1 MTNHQSLR
9 YVALCP
15 NAYANA
21 PRVTNW
27 RTPDLATAQVVAVDA
42 DFDSGGTWAGVA
54 ALVEHAYHAC
64 VEAGADD
71 LILRHNYEL
80 HMALPAL
87 RDRIPLMHGCLTDMA
102 DGIERTRGFPPDRA
116 YRIVHGLVDF
126 LIGWRNRLRTD
137 EGPLVVVIKGL
148 AKAQHLGERF
158 FFELARRGSSAA
170 NMVVALPGA
179 DAALQV
185 IAGAAPRF
193 TCVAIELAGTPISLD
208 VSGSSRPIGTQAE
221 AEDCFAALGNTKSFE
236 IQSRR
241 LRAYYRAAGNDL
253 GYAKASLAAL
263 GACNHFGYYHE
274 GRAFL
279 PDVLPYIEEI
289 IDGDEERRVN
299 YTGHVYHSLVG
310 NGAFDDALLILEKLV
325 LPYLTRNSLRAR
337 IAYVLGIHALRFSGR
352 PDLEAAEKHF
362 VAATQ
367 FMAEAGDELKPEEF
381 CFQRVFIDNGLAL
394 LRVRQGRRSE
404 AIALCQ
410 SGYKLLD
417 AALSPQTHKLH
428 RSVLQYN
435 TGQVY
440 NLIGDHETALYY
452 YDLAIT
458 MDPNYSEYYNEM
470 GNIFQRQGRFDD
482 ALTAYDMAVRLS
494 PPYPEVHFNRALC
507 LARSGDWEAAMTAC
521 RRSLDLNPD
530 QLDARLVLAEM
541 CQQLGMLQ
549 EAADCY
555 THAIEFDPSSVIARV
570 NKAVTFFNMERF
582 EDALA
587 AIDTAIALDP
597 DEPDHHEKRAAIL
610 IRLNQWDTCQ
620 LEPRTAKQGREAV
633 ETVA

>member
-1 MTNHQSLR
+1 MTNHQSPPT
-9 YVALCP
+9 VALCP
-15 NAYANA
+15 KAYANR
-21 PRVTNW
+21 PGVPTW
-27 RTPDLATAQVVAVDA
+27 RTRDLQNARVVSVDA
-42 DFDSGGTWAGVA
+42 DFASGGTWAGVA

-64 VEAGADD
+64 VEAGAND

-87 RDRIPLMHGCLTDMA
+87 RDRIPLLHGCLTDTA

-126 LIGWRNRLRTD
+126 LIGWRNLLHTD
-137 EGPLVVVIKGL
+137 ETLLVVFIEGL

-158 FFELARRGSSAA
+158 IFELARRGSSAA

-179 DAALQV
+179 DAARV
-185 IAGAAPRF
+185 IAATAPRF
-193 TCVAIELAGTPISLD
+193 TCVAIELPGTPITLD
-208 VSGSSRPIGTQAE
+208 VTGSGRPIGTEAE
-221 AEDCFAALGNTKSFE
+221 AEDCFAALGNTKTFE

-310 NGAFDDALLILEKLV
+310 NGAFDDARLILEKLV

-337 IAYVLGIHALRFSGR
+337 IEYVLGIHALRFSGK
-352 PDLEAAEKHF
+352 PDLEAAETHF
-362 VAATQ
+362 LAATQ
-367 FMAEAGDELKPEEF
+367 FMAEAVDELEPDEF

-394 LRVRQGRRSE
+394 LRVRQGRKSE

-440 NLIGDHETALYY
+440 NLMGDHEAALHY

-458 MDPNYSEYYNEM
+458 MDPNYSEYYNDM

-494 PPYPEVHFNRALC
+494 PPYSEVHFNRALC
-507 LARSGDWEAAMTAC
+507 LARRGDWDTAVTAC

-530 QLDARLVLAEM
+530 QLDAQLVLAEM
-541 CQQLGMLQ
+541 CQQLGSLQ

-555 THAIEFDPSSVIARV
+555 THAIELAPSSVIARV

-587 AIDTAIALDP
+587 AIETAIALEP

-610 IRLNQWDTCQ
+610 SCLNQRDSCQ
-620 LEPRTAKQGREAV
+620 PGRQAAKQGREVA
-633 ETVA
+633 ETAA

>member
-1 MTNHQSLR
+1 MTNHKSVQT
-9 YVALCP
+9 VALCP
-15 NAYANA
+15 KAFASGPKLA
-21 PRVTNW
+21 TW
-27 RTPDLATAQVVAVDA
+27 RTSDLAAARVVSVDA
-42 DFDSGGTWAGVA
+42 DFDRGGTWAGVA
-54 ALVEHAYHAC
+54 SLVEHAYHGC

-116 YRIVHGLVDF
+116 WRIVHGLVDF
-126 LIGWRNRLRTD
+126 LIGWRKRQHNDNSL
-137 EGPLVVVIKGL
+137 LVVVVEGL
-148 AKAQHLGERF
+148 AQAQHLGERF
-158 FFELARRGSSAA
+158 FFELARRGASAA

-179 DAALQV
+179 DAAQV
-185 IAGAAPRF
+185 IAAAAPRL
-193 TCVAIELAGTPISLD
+193 TRVPIELAGTQIRLEA
-208 VSGSSRPIGTQAE
+208 SGSSHPIGTEAE
-221 AEDCFAALGNTKSFE
+221 AEECFAALGNTKTFE

-241 LRAYYRAAGNDL
+241 LRAYYRASGNHL

-310 NGAFDDALLILEKLV
+310 NGAFDDARSILDRLV

-337 IAYVLGIHALRFSGR
+337 IEYVLGIHALRFSGK
-352 PDLEAAEKHF
+352 PDLDAAETHF
-362 VAATQ
+362 VAATR
-367 FMAEAGDELKPEEF
+367 FMAVAADELKPEEF
-381 CFQRVFIDNGLAL
+381 YFQRVFIDNGLAL
-394 LRVRQGRRSE
+394 LRVRQGRKSE

-417 AALSPQTHKLH
+417 AMLSPQTHKLH

-440 NLIGDHETALYY
+440 NLMGDHETALSY
-452 YDLAIT
+452 YDLAIS
-458 MDPNYSEYYNEM
+458 MDPNYSEYRNDM
-470 GNIFQRQGRFDD
+470 GNILQRQGRFDE

-507 LARSGDWEAAMTAC
+507 LARRGDWDAAMTAC

-530 QLDARLVLAEM
+530 QLDGWLVLAEM
-541 CQQLGMLQ
+541 CQQSGMLQ

-555 THAIEFDPSSVIARV
+555 THATEVDPGSVIAHV
-570 NKAVTFFNMERF
+570 NKAVTLFNMERF
-582 EDALA
+582 EESLA
-587 AIDTAIALDP
+587 TIDTAIALDP
-597 DEPDHHEKRAAIL
+597 DEPDHHDKRAAIL
-610 IRLNQWDTCQ
+610 SRLHQWDSCQ
-620 LEPRTAKQGREAV
+620 SDRRTARQEREAV
-633 ETVA
+633 EAAA